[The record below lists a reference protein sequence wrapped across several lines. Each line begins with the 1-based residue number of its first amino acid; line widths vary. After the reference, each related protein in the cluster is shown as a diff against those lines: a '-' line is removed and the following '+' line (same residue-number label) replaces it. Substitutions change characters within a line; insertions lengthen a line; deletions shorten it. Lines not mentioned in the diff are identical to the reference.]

1 MTQHK
6 GWYSRGYL
14 PHWDQAGVVQAV
26 TFHLADSLP
35 LRLLNPGLLPE
46 DEQEAQRVRVQR
58 TLDAGWGGCVLADPR
73 AATIVE
79 DSLLYGDGSRYL
91 LLAWV
96 VMLNHVH
103 VLVELLERGSLPRIV
118 QAWKGYSAKQINALL
133 GRHGRLWHRDY
144 FDRCIRDERHLE
156 NATLYLHWNPVKAGL
171 VERPQDWRYGSARLV
186 ETLDSTWHIPY
197 SGQDGQL

>member
-1 MTQHK
+1 MTSHK

-35 LRLLNPGLLPE
+35 LHLLNPGLVPE
-46 DEQEAQRVRVQR
+46 DEQAAQRVRVQR

-96 VMLNHVH
+96 VMPNHVH
-103 VLVELLERGSLPRIV
+103 VLVELLERGSPPRIV

-144 FDRCIRDERHLE
+144 FDRYIRDERHLE

-171 VERPQDWRYGSARLV
+171 VERPEDWRYGSARLV
-186 ETLDSTWHIPY
+186 EALDSTWHVPY